1 MTYKKR
7 LQMRIKNYCIYNLDF
22 AYTRISISSNVEID
36 FRGVLSYHTKDIDLL
51 SKVTGGILE
60 LDSVNVFLNFQVQR
74 NIDLIL
80 KDIKEEEI
88 VNQRLIIVNRI
99 KMIVRKELEEI
110 GLEFIDFKRISLWS
124 HGISARGIAF

>member
-1 MTYKKR
+1 
-7 LQMRIKNYCIYNLDF
+7 MRIKNYCIYNLDF

-60 LDSVNVFLNFQVQR
+60 LDSVNVFLYFQVQR

-80 KDIKEEEI
+80 RDIKEEEI
-88 VNQRLIIVNRI
+88 VNQRPIIVNRI

-124 HGISARGIAF
+124 HGASDRGIAY

>member
-1 MTYKKR
+1 
-7 LQMRIKNYCIYNLDF
+7 MRIKNYCIYNLDF
-22 AYTRISISSNVEID
+22 AYTRISISNNVEID

-60 LDSVNVFLNFQVQR
+60 LDSVNVFLYFQVQR

-80 KDIKEEEI
+80 RDIKEEEI
-88 VNQRLIIVNRI
+88 VNQRPIIVNRI

-124 HGISARGIAF
+124 HGASDRGIAY